1 MRSTATGRALLVALA
16 AGLLV
21 GCHHVPSHRVPKD
34 EKTWQKQAG
43 YPDLALPKELN
54 KVSHPT
60 YTLEAPDILF
70 IEATRVIPLPPYK
83 VQPLDALFLSA
94 SGAFP
99 NEPILG
105 IYPVEPDG
113 TVNLGVIYGGSVR
126 IIDMTTPEIEAALT
140 THLRKYARDITISV
154 SLAQSRGSQLIT
166 GQHLVQP
173 DGTVG
178 LGVYGSVY
186 VAGMTIAQ
194 AKAAIEVHLSRY
206 LYRPE
211 ISLSMFAFNSKF
223 YYVITDFAGS
233 GEQVVRLPATG
244 NETVLD
250 AVANIG
256 GLSAVSS
263 KRIWVARPAP
273 AGTSDQILPVDWKGI
288 TRRGHTRTNYQVLPG
303 DRVFV
308 MGSPL
313 SKLDTAVG
321 RVLAPFERLLGTALL
336 GSSLYFSGQN
346 AGFNN

>member
-1 MRSTATGRALLVALA
+1 MKVRSGTALRPACIVIITILT
-16 AGLLV
+16 
-21 GCHHVPSHRVPKD
+21 GCHTVSNP
-34 EKTWQKQAG
+34 TTQAVEQG
-43 YPDLALPKELN
+43 IDQQLPKELRMY
-54 KVSHPT
+54 SHPT
-60 YTLEAPDILF
+60 YTISAPDILY

-83 VQPLDALFLSA
+83 VQPLDALFLNA
-94 SGAFP
+94 TGTLP
-99 NEPILG
+99 NDPILG

-113 TVNLGVIYGGSVR
+113 TINLGAIYGGSYNVM
-126 IIDMTTPEIEAALT
+126 DMTIPEIEKY
-140 THLRKYARDITISV
+140 LRTRVREFVKDIDFTV

-166 GQHLVQP
+166 GQHLVRP

-186 VAGMTIAQ
+186 VAGMTLAQ
-194 AKAAIEVHLSRY
+194 AKVAIETHLQKY

-211 ISLSMFAFNSKF
+211 ISIDVFAFNSKF

-244 NETVLD
+244 SETVLD
-250 AVANIG
+250 AMSNVG

-273 AGTSDQILPVDWKGI
+273 AGSDDQILPVDWKGI
-288 TRRGHTRTNYQVLPG
+288 TRRGHTRTNYQLLPG

-313 SKLDTAVG
+313 SKFDTILG
-321 RVLAPFERLLGTALL
+321 RGLAPIERFLGTSLLGTALYQQTQ
-336 GSSLYFSGQN
+336 GNFFGN
-346 AGFNN
+346 